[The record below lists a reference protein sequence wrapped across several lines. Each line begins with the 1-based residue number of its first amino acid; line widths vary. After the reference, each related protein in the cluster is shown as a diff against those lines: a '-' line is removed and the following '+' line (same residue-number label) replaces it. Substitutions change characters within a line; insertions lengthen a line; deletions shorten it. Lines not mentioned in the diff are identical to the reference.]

1 MFKNHIY
8 ITTSDELENFDLIY
22 SYREYYKNY
31 GSSLRR
37 PSKLSSGYILR
48 DKSISK
54 EYFDNLFNLRFND
67 IYISSN
73 FIFPQIELLNRYVD
87 CHLDININLII
98 SNERYNN
105 TNYDDDENEVIV
117 LIFPPKKFIKEY
129 QGGDLIFKLDHNELK
144 IDTTNFSYDF
154 YTIILFDKIDCEF
167 ETIKKGYAC
176 VFITTIKYK
185 DNTIEEIKKK

>member
-185 DNTIEEIKKK
+185 DNTIQEI